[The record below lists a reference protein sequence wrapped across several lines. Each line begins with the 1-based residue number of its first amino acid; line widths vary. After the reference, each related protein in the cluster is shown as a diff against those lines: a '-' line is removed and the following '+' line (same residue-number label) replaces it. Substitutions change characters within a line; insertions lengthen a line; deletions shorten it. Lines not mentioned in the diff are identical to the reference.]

1 MSVKLPFICQEIYTV
16 PLAVDFSDEDTSV
29 STTNTTAS
37 KGPTC
42 VRFATLPQ
50 CVKVGKEKNLYFHC
64 VEQGTIS
71 IGGSGPKPLP
81 EPEDF
86 PMNAYMCDLDSCP
99 TQSPDD
105 VPGANAGGNS
115 GAGHEHKN
123 GGGTSNNNTG
133 QGNSA
138 QKGSHFNTKKTL
150 VGILIF
156 AMLLPQMLAA

>member
-1 MSVKLPFICQEIYTV
+1 MC
-16 PLAVDFSDEDTSV
+16 
-29 STTNTTAS
+29 
-37 KGPTC
+37 
-42 VRFATLPQ
+42 
-50 CVKVGKEKNLYFHC
+50 
-64 VEQGTIS
+64 TIS

-86 PMNAYMCDLDSCP
+86 PMNAYLCDLDSCP

-105 VPGANAGGNS
+105 LPGANAAGNDK
-115 GAGHEHKN
+115 GGHEPKN
-123 GGGTSNNNTG
+123 GGSTSNSNTG

-138 QKGSHFNTKKTL
+138 QKGSKFNTKKTL